1 LERLG
6 ERPLRLEHSL
16 LEAPGRRTAPL
27 PWTTLLD
34 GNDDHTSNCNKL
46 KRQIEELCMQIKL
59 ASLQRPRS
67 QREEAARVL
76 AENMLSEAH

>member
-1 LERLG
+1 MSIWRSKSQ
-6 ERPLRLEHSL
+6 RI
-16 LEAPGRRTAPL
+16 RRACQAA
-27 PWTTLLD
+27 LD